1 MKKVHSKST
10 ITNKKNNTTLAIP
23 ESKKNSR
30 VYKANSCIKINSQ
43 NTEQQSANLT
53 LQPSLSKS
61 NIQNCSHK
69 MSMQVAQNNYGQM
82 QNNNLHLIDRPQS
95 HRKTNN
101 TQNAKSS
108 I

>member
-10 ITNKKNNTTLAIP
+10 ITKKNNTIGPIP

-30 VYKANSCIKINSQ
+30 VHKPNSCVKIYSH

-53 LQPSLSKS
+53 LQPTLSKS
-61 NIQNCSHK
+61 NMQNYSQKISVPLSH
-69 MSMQVAQNNYGQM
+69 ANYGQI
-82 QNNNLHLIDRPQS
+82 QSSNLHLIDRPQS
-95 HRKTNN
+95 HRKTKNDH
-101 TQNAKSS
+101 NAKNS